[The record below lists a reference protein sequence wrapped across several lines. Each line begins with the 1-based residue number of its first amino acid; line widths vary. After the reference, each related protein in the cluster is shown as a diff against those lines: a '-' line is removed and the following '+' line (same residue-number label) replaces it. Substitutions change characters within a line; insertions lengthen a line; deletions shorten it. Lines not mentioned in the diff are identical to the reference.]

1 MTLRSKHILP
11 IVLAAFL
18 IGIGGTIIFNLWQT
32 TSSKVPATYTSGE
45 FAGEYNPGDIRGS
58 YSFGEIEEAF
68 SVPVAGLA
76 EAFGVE
82 DSENPAAFLCKSL
95 EDMYGQVDNGEI
107 GTDSVRWFVALYTGL
122 PYTPEEDTL
131 LPSPALSVLQ
141 ERLNDAELEEVKA
154 RTVSLP
160 DLAPAPDIEAAKDE
174 AVPEAAAAV
183 EQEDTH
189 TESEAGEVKGKT
201 TFGELQ
207 SWGLSKEEIEEA
219 LGLPVGKA
227 GVAVR
232 DYCTENGIEFSAVK
246 EALQAAVDRAMGQ
259 Q

>member
-1 MTLRSKHILP
+1 MTLRSKHIAP

-45 FAGEYNPGDIRGS
+45 FAGEFNPGDIRGS
-58 YSFGEIEEAF
+58 YSFGDIEEAF

-82 DSENPAAFLCKSL
+82 DSENPAALLCKGL

-131 LPSPALSVLQ
+131 LPFPALSVLQ
-141 ERLNDAELEEVKA
+141 ERLGEVELEEIKA
-154 RTVSLP
+154 KTVSLS
-160 DLAPAPDIEAAKDE
+160 DLIQAGKDEVAKDE
-174 AVPEAAAAV
+174 AAPEAAATIVGA
-183 EQEDTH
+183 EQR
-189 TESEAGEVKGKT
+189 G
-201 TFGELQ
+201 
-207 SWGLSKEEIEEA
+207 
-219 LGLPVGKA
+219 
-227 GVAVR
+227 
-232 DYCTENGIEFSAVK
+232 N
-246 EALQAAVDRAMGQ
+246 
-259 Q
+259 